1 MRGRHSQNA
10 KFVKFGIHLAFLLTY
25 AGEDNAPRVRE
36 RERNIKRKRES
47 ESKKKRDR
55 KISSKR
61 EKETETEFL
70 FKQFC

>member
-25 AGEDNAPRVRE
+25 AGEDNAPRERERERE

-47 ESKKKRDR
+47 EKVKVR
-55 KISSKR
+55 KR
-61 EKETETEFL
+61 EIA
-70 FKQFC
+70 Q